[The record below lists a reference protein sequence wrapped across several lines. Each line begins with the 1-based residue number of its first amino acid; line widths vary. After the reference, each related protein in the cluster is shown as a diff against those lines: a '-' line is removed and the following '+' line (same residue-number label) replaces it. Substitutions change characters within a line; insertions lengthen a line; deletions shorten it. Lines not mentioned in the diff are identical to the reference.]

1 MTLFTKKANKMT
13 DIQIS
18 QDRTCLKIELDRP
31 DQGNRLTYEMVL
43 SIRDA
48 ARHANTNDDIRVV
61 VISSSSNGFCAGEDR
76 NDLGDWPN
84 EFSGRG
90 PLGSHGLPPLPQ
102 QEMISAL
109 RSCQKPTVTL
119 LTGNVTG
126 LGLDIAAACDHRIAT
141 ETTIVSDGRVQNAE
155 HVATGITHILP
166 RLIGLSQA
174 TRILL
179 LGDELTATEARRIG
193 LIHEVYPDNDFTVEA
208 DRFVDKISA
217 LATRSYSII
226 KEQTIEQLDM
236 PYEWALKHSLAIRQ
250 TNVIEDRSE
259 AAAAFKQKREP
270 KFSGR

>member
-1 MTLFTKKANKMT
+1 MT

-18 QDRTCLKIELDRP
+18 QEGPHLKIALTRP
-31 DQGNRLTYEMVL
+31 DHENRLTYEMML

-48 ARHANTNDDIRVV
+48 ILRANTDEAIRVV
-61 VISSSSNGFCAGEDR
+61 TISGSTNLFCAGEDK
-76 NDLGDWPN
+76 DTLGEWPR

-90 PLGSHGLPPLPQ
+90 PLGSHGLPQLPQ

-109 RSCQKPTVTL
+109 RSCQKPTVAL
-119 LTGNVTG
+119 LTGKVAG
-126 LGLDIAAACDHRIAT
+126 LGLDIAAASDHRIAT
-141 ETTIVSDGRVQNAE
+141 EKTIISDGRIQNAE

-179 LGDELTATEARRIG
+179 LGDELTAIEASRIG
-193 LIHEVYPDNDFTVEA
+193 LIHAVYASDDFTDEA
-208 DRFVDKISA
+208 ARFIDKIST

-250 TNVIEDRSE
+250 TNVIEDRAE
-259 AAAAFKQKREP
+259 AAAAFKEKREP

>member
-1 MTLFTKKANKMT
+1 MT

-31 DQGNRLTYEMVL
+31 DQGNRLTYEMML

-48 ARHANTNDDIRVV
+48 IRDANTNDDIRVV
-61 VISSSSNGFCAGEDR
+61 VISSSSNVFCAGEDR

-119 LTGNVTG
+119 LTGNVMG

-179 LGDELTATEARRIG
+179 LGDELTATEAHRIG
-193 LIHEVYPDNDFTVEA
+193 LIHEVYPDNNFTVEA

-259 AAAAFKQKREP
+259 AAAAFKEKREP